1 MARAKRTERADAR
14 RRYRV
19 ATDGAPDDA
28 VVDSATIPAA
38 AVPRDQRDR
47 RPSGSA
53 KDWRKG
59 CPPNKSAIRPNAGDV
74 VEPNTFPPT

>member
-1 MARAKRTERADAR
+1 VARAKRTERAEAR

-19 ATDGAPDDA
+19 ATEGAPDGDA
-28 VVDSATIPAA
+28 VVEAPAIPAA

-53 KDWRKG
+53 PRL
-59 CPPNKSAIRPNAGDV
+59 PEA
-74 VEPNTFPPT
+74 T